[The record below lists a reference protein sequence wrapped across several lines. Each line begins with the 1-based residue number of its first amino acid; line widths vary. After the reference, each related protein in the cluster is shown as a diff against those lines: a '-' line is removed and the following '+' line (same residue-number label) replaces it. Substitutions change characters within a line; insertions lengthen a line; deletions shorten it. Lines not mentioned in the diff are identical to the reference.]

1 MKIQRLEERQ
11 VGGYAGR
18 LQYHT
23 LNLRY
28 SKCSLM
34 RTVWLSLV
42 VILEKKYIYINRH
55 LCSEGCSLV
64 APDVYVL

>member
-42 VILEKKYIYINRH
+42 VILEKNINRH